1 MMCHQRP
8 CKCWKFSIAIRH
20 AIPYTQGRFMNR
32 FILSI
37 LTLTVAA
44 GLSACDKGRIK
55 PRQKPAQGPKITEP
69 GSAREHDNDGTD
81 GGTTERKKRDE
92 VVDPTPVDKKN
103 IPAAPVQ
110 NNPEYAIKVEGKPG
124 YVKSPYDTQ
133 GRLIDVR
140 GLPPGTEAECPYSRR
155 TFLVPP

>member
-1 MMCHQRP
+1 
-8 CKCWKFSIAIRH
+8 
-20 AIPYTQGRFMNR
+20 MNR

-37 LTLTVAA
+37 LSLTVAA

-55 PRQKPAQGPKITEP
+55 PRLKPAQGPKTAEQ
-69 GSAREHDNDGTD
+69 GSLAARDIDGADETPV
-81 GGTTERKKRDE
+81 KKKHDE
-92 VVDPTPVDKKN
+92 VVDPTGIAKNDK
-103 IPAAPVQ
+103 IPPAPTP